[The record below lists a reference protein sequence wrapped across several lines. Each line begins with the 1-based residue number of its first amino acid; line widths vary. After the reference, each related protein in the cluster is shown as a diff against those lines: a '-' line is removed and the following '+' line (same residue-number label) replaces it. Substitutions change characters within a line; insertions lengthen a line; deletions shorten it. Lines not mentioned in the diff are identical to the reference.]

1 MTTLTIT
8 LKEDLE
14 QQIEQFAD
22 GSGLSLEEAAVEL
35 LQRTADIRRLR
46 ALRKKG
52 REYVKHASVESKED
66 IHKAVQEWREETPD
80 KAAGERA

>member
-8 LKEDLE
+8 LKENLE
-14 QQIEQFAD
+14 QQVEQFAD
-22 GSGLSLEEAAVEL
+22 ESGLTLEEAAVEL
-35 LQRTADIRRLR
+35 LQRTADMRRLR

-52 REYVKHASVESKED
+52 REYAKQAGVESEGD
-66 IHKAVQEWREETPD
+66 INEAVQEWREEPPE